1 MNVFSGLFY
10 VWKRFFIFFG
20 WFSFVS
26 FSCLFCTLF
35 PVDKICKA
43 QAQTNSMETIAHRHP
58 PEQTFTQDFTNANLM
73 YVVRILPM
81 ISFLQNMENR
91 KQTGTWPTQLPIRP
105 LTRRCLVLP
114 RLETIAWFSNQIN
127 VCFQL
132 LLVICF
138 HILTSKA
145 TVRFMVT
152 IKQARATLASTT
164 PWIKSASC
172 ENILAMKEGKQQTT
186 TDRRSSTTTTMAI
199 PSYIKS
205 LQW

>member
-1 MNVFSGLFY
+1 MNVFSGSFN

-58 PEQTFTQDFTNANLM
+58 PEQTFTQDYISWFDDIIT
-73 YVVRILPM
+73 LPM
-81 ISFLQNMENR
+81 ISFLQNMEKR

-114 RLETIAWFSNQIN
+114 RLDTIAWFSNQIN
-127 VCFQL
+127 ACSEL
-132 LLVICF
+132 LLLICF

-172 ENILAMKEGKQQTT
+172 EKILAMKEGKQQTT
-186 TDRRSSTTTTMAI
+186 NDRRSSTRTTMAI
-199 PSYIKS
+199 PSYIKTS
-205 LQW
+205 